1 MKLGDIC
8 KPIEIEPKHS
18 PSEEMIFMKSN
29 DNVAR
34 CHEIKPF
41 DVIEIFDREGAFE
54 EAKKLQ
60 DKGHSCQIILHKNGN
75 VFMELLPDEPED
87 TKMMPVYM
95 NLYTNPQKFKEQML
109 KISDGEN
116 GIDGNHRDADGLMCD
131 TLSSLGFSEGIEI
144 FRSMEKW
151 YE

>member
-1 MKLGDIC
+1 
-8 KPIEIEPKHS
+8 
-18 PSEEMIFMKSN
+18 MIFNIEDTGSVQFLQVMPV
-29 DNVAR
+29 DNEEFNENYVR
-34 CHEIKPF
+34 CFELQPH
-41 DVIEIFDREGAFE
+41 DVIQSCVDRDLFIDEV
-54 EAKKLQ
+54 KKLQ
-60 DKGHSCQIILHKNGN
+60 DKGHSCQIILHKNGD

-95 NLYTNPQKFKEQML
+95 NLDTNPQKFKEQML

-116 GIDGNHRDADGLMCD
+116 GIDGNHRDADRLMCD
-131 TLSSLGFSEGIEI
+131 TLSSLGFGEGVEI